1 MTKWQ
6 QPAEETAEETAQAKE
21 TQGHVAHDQNH
32 GVSEMYLEVRA
43 CSSGEVAMLSYRP
56 TQTEDSCSPAD
67 RDTTTS

>member
-1 MTKWQ
+1 MTRWR
-6 QPAEETAEETAQAKE
+6 QPAEETAQAKE
-21 TQGHVAHDQNH
+21 THGHVAEVAHDQNY

-67 RDTTTS
+67 RNTTTSS